1 MSFCGDK
8 GLSVGEKS
16 TLNLNKIS
24 VQNTDIGI
32 ASKDSSITKI
42 KDANIENT
50 KTCVAA
56 YNKKQEFYGGIIE
69 ANFINCK
76 NFLKRED
83 IDKHSLIIEKN
94 SKI

>member
-1 MSFCGDK
+1 MSK
-8 GLSVGEKS
+8 NENVVAVQPKILS
-16 TLNLNKIS
+16 
-24 VQNTDIGI
+24 
-32 ASKDSSITKI
+32 
-42 KDANIENT
+42 
-50 KTCVAA
+50 